1 MPIGMDKLIPP
12 ALLPLA
18 PGIKAKKEIEPE
30 RISDKMLRTQIRSM
44 TTSTMFH
51 RRTLMT
57 DHFYYKITNSK

>member
-18 PGIKAKKEIEPE
+18 PGIKAQKKEIEPK
-30 RISDKMLRTQIRSM
+30 RISDIVLRTQIRSM

-51 RRTLMT
+51 RRTLMN
-57 DHFYYKITNSK
+57 DHFY